1 MKARTILARGAV
13 ALALAGGSL
22 LAIAPAAQAQT
33 CVSTTPGYARQL
45 VRGVAVYVEDA
56 RCGRDPNRPDTPS
69 TPAKP
74 KPNQPNLTWGCRPY
88 PDGELLCGD
97 GISNS
102 GRTPLSHDTWR
113 RLYGSPPPTGT
124 VRVGAPISVGGGGGS
139 VRGTVTVGTPSN
151 PDKDES
157 EDTSDK

>member
-88 PDGELLCGD
+88 PDGEMLCGD

-124 VRVGAPISVGGGGGS
+124 VRVGAPISVGLS
-139 VRGTVTVGTPSN
+139 RA
-151 PDKDES
+151 
-157 EDTSDK
+157 